1 MDSGASGTVIDYAK
15 ARHFGIFQKS
25 DTHILTT
32 VMGTVENNKSAL
44 ITFKLPE
51 FSPTLELEWE
61 CDVLDDMS
69 NTPYDM
75 IIC

>member
-1 MDSGASGTVIDYAK
+1 
-15 ARHFGIFQKS
+15 
-25 DTHILTT
+25 
-32 VMGTVENNKSAL
+32 MGTVENNKSATV
-44 ITFKLPE
+44 TFRMPE

-75 IIC
+75 IIGQDAMKVLKMDIHVLSICI